1 MKVKGPDPHNLVPSE
16 IKEENSTF
24 CTKAFLVRYCEEE
37 VEVNEIGH
45 FRTEIDVE
53 PDYLNT
59 EFFL

>member
-1 MKVKGPDPHNLVPSE
+1 VPSE